1 MIVAAEAVR
10 RVPVTGLPM
19 AEMSTQVPAAAASA
33 PAAPMMEALAGPMMM
48 KVVVAEVMKAVPEK
62 VVAAEEAVTEARS
75 EAGPE
80 TMATETTADSLR
92 DGVDVSHCQR
102 E

>member
-19 AEMSTQVPAAAASA
+19 AEMSTQVPAASASA
-33 PAAPMMEALAGPMMM
+33 PAAPMMM

-80 TMATETTADSLR
+80 TMATETTAESLR

>member
-33 PAAPMMEALAGPMMM
+33 PAAPMMEAVAGPMMM

-62 VVAAEEAVTEARS
+62 VVAAEEAVTEA
-75 EAGPE
+75 GPE
-80 TMATETTADSLR
+80 TMATETTAESLR

>member
-19 AEMSTQVPAAAASA
+19 AEMSTQVPAASASA
-33 PAAPMMEALAGPMMM
+33 PAAPMMM
-48 KVVVAEVMKAVPEK
+48 KVVVAEVMKAVPE
-62 VVAAEEAVTEARS
+62 ARS

-80 TMATETTADSLR
+80 TMATETTAESLR